1 MDTRKYMFEY
11 VNSSKGEISQANRAS
26 KILEDLLK
34 KKYVQQ
40 FQLTYVSE
48 RYIN

>member
-11 VNSSKGEISQANRAS
+11 VNSSKWEISQANRAS

-34 KKYVQQ
+34 KNMSNN
-40 FQLTYVSE
+40 F
-48 RYIN
+48 N